1 VKHGQHIPK
10 DKRDDMARIAHG
22 IALMC
27 PQRAEAIEI
36 VAGMFDVSTTT
47 ARNLLCGGRFL
58 CGAKLVRK
66 SA

>member
-1 VKHGQHIPK
+1 MKHGQHIPK
-10 DKRDDMARIAHG
+10 DKRDDMARVAHG
-22 IALMC
+22 IALTC

-47 ARNLLCGGRFL
+47 ARNLLCRGRFL
-58 CGAKLVRK
+58 CGAEPERK